1 MVDVVRNRSRIPWCV
16 HTPNLAGVR
25 VKPWSPW
32 SGAGLST
39 LIPPT
44 HRYNTQ
50 QFHLSSR
57 AVCTQNST
65 ARDMVA
71 GSLTGLYTYIA
82 LWVIVV
88 DVLLLLSLAIHRY

>member
-44 HRYNTQ
+44 HWYNTQ
-50 QFHLSSR
+50 QFHLASR

-65 ARDMVA
+65 PRDMVA
-71 GSLTGLYTYIA
+71 EYSIGSYTYVA
-82 LWVIVV
+82 LGAIVV
-88 DVLLLLSLAIHRY
+88 DVLPWP